1 MKLFLTTL
9 ALVAFQ
15 VVAFAEGEAASVGYK
30 QNSVHDLPFAGV
42 VTYMRSGDDYF
53 FMKAA
58 DGTGVWRIQVEE
70 RKSFGIVHIGDM
82 IVVAEGEIRANSTT
96 RRVLH
101 AKLREWVE
109 VDGERIAMP
118 GHRRVT
124 VRDLYRHPL
133 NDPAAEDL
141 WGELVSCEGIVRD
154 VNRRQQFTQ
163 IQVGEGDLSFQATVR
178 VDINTP
184 LPDDLRIGA
193 RIRVD
198 GIMLYTAVDDTKRH
212 VMTDFTDVAV
222 MPIGPDGV
230 LVVSR
235 APFWTPGRVWSVT
248 VVVLCVALL
257 VTLWA
262 TVLRQK
268 LFESMRRR
276 IRDEVAFEA
285 THRERLR
292 LSSDLHDDFQQL
304 LAGTMFRIGAAQ
316 NRLEEND
323 VKGASEFLKKATDSL
338 NYTQTQLRTVLWG
351 LNEESEGPASL
362 VGLFHYASE
371 RMAHWKNIVSIKSS
385 GREPKLA
392 RFVSGSL
399 LMVLQEA
406 VGNALT
412 HGYATKV
419 EVHIK
424 FANDALTMTVRDNGV
439 GFDMDKIGAAGHY
452 GLQSMKERLTHIGG
466 TLEISSLPEL
476 GTTVIAA
483 VPLDRKIG
491 DAK

>member
-1 MKLFLTTL
+1 MKLLLAAL
-9 ALVAFQ
+9 ALVVAQ
-15 VVAFAEGEAASVGYK
+15 VAALAEGEATVVGYK
-30 QNSVHDLPFAGV
+30 QNSVHNMPFVGV
-42 VTYMRSGDDYF
+42 VTYMRKGDDYF

-58 DGTGVWRIQVEE
+58 DGSGVWRVQVDDK
-70 RKSFGIVHIGDM
+70 KSIGAIKSGAM
-82 IVVAEGEIRANSTT
+82 IVVAQGETRANSTT

-101 AKLREWVE
+101 AKLRDWSVS
-109 VDGERIAMP
+109 DGEPLEMP
-118 GHRRVT
+118 DYRRVT
-124 VRDLYRHPL
+124 LMDLYRHPL
-133 NDPAAEDL
+133 NDPAAKDL
-141 WGELVSCEGIVRD
+141 WGEIVACEGNVRD
-154 VNRRQQFTQ
+154 INRRQSFTQ
-163 IQVGEGDLSFQATVR
+163 IQLGEGNLSFQATVR
-178 VDINTP
+178 VNINTP
-184 LPDDLRIGA
+184 LPDGLKLGA
-193 RIRVD
+193 RLLVRGV
-198 GIMLYTAVDDTKRH
+198 MLYTPVDDISKR
-212 VMTDFTDVAV
+212 VMTDFTDVSV
-222 MPIGPDGV
+222 MPVGPDDVEVV
-230 LVVSR
+230 LH
-235 APFWTPGRVWSVT
+235 APFWTPGRIWSVT
-248 VVVLCVALL
+248 GVMLCVALI

-268 LFESMRRR
+268 LLESMRRR
-276 IRDEVAFEA
+276 VHDEVAFEA

-292 LSSDLHDDFQQL
+292 LSRDLHDDFQQL

-392 RFVSGSL
+392 RSVSGSL

-419 EVHIK
+419 EVHVK

-439 GFDMDKIGAAGHY
+439 GFDMDKIGAVGHY

>member
-1 MKLFLTTL
+1 MKFLLAVL
-9 ALVAFQ
+9 ALV
-15 VVAFAEGEAASVGYK
+15 VAETVPLAEGESADVGYR
-30 QNSVHDLPFAGV
+30 QESVHAMPFGGV
-42 VTYMRSGDDYF
+42 VTFRRVGDDYF

-58 DGTGVWRIQVEE
+58 DGTGVWRVQVADKRTMEGVE
-70 RKSFGIVHIGDM
+70 KGSM
-82 IVVAEGEIRANSTT
+82 LVVESGETRSTSTT
-96 RRVLH
+96 RRVLR
-101 AKLREWVE
+101 AKLREWNE
-109 VDGERIAMP
+109 ADGASVSVPDYRPVKLKDI
-118 GHRRVT
+118 
-124 VRDLYRHPL
+124 YRHPI
-133 NDPAAEDL
+133 NTPAAEDL
-141 WGELVSCEGIVRD
+141 WGELVACEGIVRD

-163 IQVGEGDLSFQATVR
+163 IQIGEGDLSFQATVR
-178 VDINTP
+178 VSINTP
-184 LPDDLRIGA
+184 LPDGLKLGA
-193 RIRVD
+193 RVLVR
-198 GIMLYTAVDDTKRH
+198 GIMLYTPVDDSLRH
-212 VMTDFTDVAV
+212 VMTDFTDVSV
-222 MPIGPDGV
+222 MPVGPDDV
-230 LVVSR
+230 VVVSR

-276 IRDEVAFEA
+276 IRDEVAFET

-412 HGYATKV
+412 HGFATKV
-419 EVHIK
+419 DVNVE
-424 FANDALTMTVRDNGV
+424 FAGNALTMIIHDNGV
-439 GFDMDKIGAAGHY
+439 GFDAGKQFAAGHY
-452 GLQSMKERLTHIGG
+452 GIQSMHERLAHIGG
-466 TLEISSLPEL
+466 TLKIESTPEC
-476 GTTVIAA
+476 GTTLTAW
-483 VPLDRKIG
+483 VPLGLK
-491 DAK
+491 KETVK